1 MESWCNWGSS
11 IVCYAACHQNS
22 AHGDRL
28 PHRGTKSCYN
38 SKAFIIITANME
50 MGSSQSEC
58 VLEAA
63 AVTMNTLVPGSWGSQ
78 RLLRA
83 GAMVPETWALEG
95 SSSNSPTSIS
105 IFWRLPYQQNTDS
118 DLINQNKGIR
128 KKGLAYSQSLR
139 FSPLKVI
146 ILGTLPVSRILR
158 GQMHDF
164 WWKNGSSKII
174 LDF

>member
-22 AHGDRL
+22 THSDWL
-28 PHRGTKSCYN
+28 PHHGTKSCYN

-78 RLLRA
+78 GLLRA
-83 GAMVPETWALEG
+83 GPWCQRHGHLRAAAVIYPPAFQYFDNCHI
-95 SSSNSPTSIS
+95 SRIPTLIWSI
-105 IFWRLPYQQNTDS
+105 R
-118 DLINQNKGIR
+118 IR
-128 KKGLAYSQSLR
+128 VSGKRVWHILSLR